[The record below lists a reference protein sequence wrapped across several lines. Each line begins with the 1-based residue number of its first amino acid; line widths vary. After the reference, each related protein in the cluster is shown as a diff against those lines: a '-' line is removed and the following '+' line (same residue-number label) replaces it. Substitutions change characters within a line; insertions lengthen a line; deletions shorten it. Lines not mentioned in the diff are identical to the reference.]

1 MTVWVD
7 PLDGT
12 AEYTQVKPTYLHCCG
27 SGMFIPDRNF
37 PCRIQDSGSRPKNT
51 SKWRNFEKKNSVWE
65 KSLEPVPYTDTL
77 KPGPKH
83 WRKHPLNATCGVVDP
98 WHIGTDPIRIR
109 GSWFFRQWLTRC
121 QQKKSVFPQ
130 VFFAFY
136 FLKVPYIF
144 ISFHR

>member
-12 AEYTQVKPTYLHCCG
+12 AEYTQVRPTYLQCCG

-37 PCRIQDSGSRPKNT
+37 PCRIPDSGSRPKNT
-51 SKWRNFEKKNSVWE
+51 SKWRNFEKKTVCGRRVWNRFRIQ
-65 KSLEPVPYTDTL
+65 V
-77 KPGPKH
+77 H
-83 WRKHPLNATCGVVDP
+83 WNRVRNTEENTRWTPPAVLWIRDILVRIWSGSADP
-98 WHIGTDPIRIR
+98 D
-109 GSWFFRQWLTRC
+109 FFVSGWQDAN
-121 QQKKSVFPQ
+121 KKKVFSPSVFC
-130 VFFAFY
+130 FY